1 MKKTEQTTPIR
12 ELMPDGY
19 LPKLVELTGV
29 SRSNISNTV
38 RDERT
43 TSKIWP
49 FVEQLARQTNA
60 AARTATPI
68 HVPTA
73 VGSAGEGGR

>member
-1 MKKTEQTTPIR
+1 MKAQKQTIPIR
-12 ELMPDGY
+12 DLMPEGY

-29 SRSNISNTV
+29 SRSNISQIV

-49 FVEQLARQTNA
+49 AVERLAKETNA
-60 AARTATPI
+60 SAYEARMAFIEWRKHSFGNAA
-68 HVPTA
+68 
-73 VGSAGEGGR
+73 